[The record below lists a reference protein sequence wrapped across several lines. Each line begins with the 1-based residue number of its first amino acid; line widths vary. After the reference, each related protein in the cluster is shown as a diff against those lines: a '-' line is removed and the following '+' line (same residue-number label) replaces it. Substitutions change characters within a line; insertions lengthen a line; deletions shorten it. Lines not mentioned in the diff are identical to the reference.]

1 MKLTIEQML
10 EKANE
15 MFVKLEAK
23 LAQNEQTAST
33 PPTAPISNTETND
46 NSTEIKFMDVKT
58 IDGTILR
65 TEQEDFVIGA
75 KVQVMAEDGTLT
87 NAPDGEHTLEGGK
100 VITIKDSVIVLEKEM
115 EEEKPV
121 EDLVEQS
128 INEELKKEV
137 ETLKA
142 ELEKIKAEKVELS
155 SKIEELGKEPASK
168 PITKSD
174 APSTKDVSKLS
185 THEKMAYVALQM
197 SKNK

>member
-1 MKLTIEQML
+1 MKLTIEQL
-10 EKANE
+10 IDQATALFTKI
-15 MFVKLEAK
+15 EAK
-23 LAQNEQTAST
+23 LEQTPAQSPAPENVT
-33 PPTAPISNTETND
+33 PTFDVEDNKTEV
-46 NSTEIKFMDVKT
+46 KFMDVKT

-121 EDLVEQS
+121 DQAPT
-128 INEELKKEV
+128 EELKKELA
-137 ETLKA
+137 TLKS
-142 ELEKIKAEKVELS
+142 ELEKIKTEKVEMK
-155 SKIEELGKEPASK
+155 SKIDELSKEPASK

-174 APSTKDVSKLS
+174 TPTGKDVSKLS
-185 THEKMAYVALQM
+185 THEQMAYVAMQLA
-197 SKNK
+197 KTK

>member
-1 MKLTIEQML
+1 MKLTIEQL
-10 EKANE
+10 IDQATALFTKI
-15 MFVKLEAK
+15 EAK
-23 LAQNEQTAST
+23 LEQTPAQSPAPENVT
-33 PPTAPISNTETND
+33 PTFDVEDNKTEV
-46 NSTEIKFMDVKT
+46 KFMDVKT

-121 EDLVEQS
+121 DQAPT
-128 INEELKKEV
+128 EELKKELA
-137 ETLKA
+137 TLKS
-142 ELEKIKAEKVELS
+142 ELEKIKTEKVEMK
-155 SKIEELGKEPASK
+155 SKIEELSKEPASK

-174 APSTKDVSKLS
+174 TPTGKDVSKLS
-185 THEKMAYVALQM
+185 THEQMAYVAMQLA
-197 SKNK
+197 KTK